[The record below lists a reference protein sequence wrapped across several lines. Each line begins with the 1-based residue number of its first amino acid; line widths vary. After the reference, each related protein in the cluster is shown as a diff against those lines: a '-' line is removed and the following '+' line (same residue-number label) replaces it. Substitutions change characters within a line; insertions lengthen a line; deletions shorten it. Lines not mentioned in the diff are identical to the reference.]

1 MDLFAWIIN
10 WILPIPGMA
19 VLAALSA
26 SVLCYKFWKKRSL
39 LLIIPLVGR
48 LYLLFLYAGI
58 MDREILSQDQTDL
71 LLRLGI
77 AVVLMSDLISF
88 FFWQLP
94 FLISRLARM
103 NQAGKFQS
111 KPPGT

>member
-1 MDLFAWIIN
+1 MDLFIWIIN
-10 WILPIPGMA
+10 WILPIPGMTI
-19 VLAALSA
+19 LAALSA

-48 LYLLFLYAGI
+48 LYLLFLYGGI
-58 MDREILSQDQTDL
+58 MDRGILSQDQTDL

-77 AVVLMSDLISF
+77 AVVLVSDLISF

-94 FLISRLARM
+94 FVVSRLART
-103 NQAGKFQS
+103 NRDGKFQI
-111 KPPGT
+111 KPPGI